1 MLGGG
6 TPPPP
11 PTGPENNHFVNRIT
25 VPLPA
30 VGATRTVTGS
40 NVGGTAEG
48 GEPIHAGKHS
58 ALNSVWWR
66 YTPTASGPITI
77 DTLGSN
83 FDTVLA
89 VYRGSSVASL
99 VEVASNDD
107 ADYYTIQSQLTFNGT
122 AGVEYQIAVAGYMN
136 EAGNIRLSF
145 HGGAAAA
152 PDNDNFVDRRNIN
165 PPSRVGSRR
174 TVTGST
180 MLATAERFE
189 PYHAGWRNSRN
200 SVWYRFT
207 PQSTGR
213 VTIDTRGSDFD
224 TILAVY
230 SRNSL
235 RHLTEVASNNNT
247 VGLGRQSRV
256 SFRALAGRQ
265 YQIAITGYGNRGGN
279 IRLNIT
285 GGEPVRRS
293 SMLESASATGEA
305 VGPAAPSG
313 AIERISSDAEAQSGI
328 SLAATS
334 PLLQRDV
341 TARPSAGTGDVA
353 VSFKPERASQPA
365 LTSSVNRVKLLST
378 VVASDTNGLLRGDA
392 GESVAMLAV
401 TNAGT
406 TAARL
411 TAELS
416 LLSADGASVAM
427 PVGLSICRTDA
438 LSGACIGSRATSIV
452 FDAKPD
458 EVITFAVFA
467 SGRDRASALDAGKG
481 RLQVHF
487 RQGDDMV
494 GTANL
499 EPDRKQAA
507 SSL

>member
-1 MLGGG
+1 SYINGSSNSYFSFSSGTSMASPHVAGAFATLRHAFPNATVDQIENALKSTGEGISSAGVVKPRINVNDARIVLGGG
-6 TPPPP
+6 TPP

-152 PDNDNFVDRRNIN
+152 PDNDNFVDRRSIN

-189 PYHAGWRNSRN
+189 PYHAGWRNS
-200 SVWYRFT
+200 
-207 PQSTGR
+207 
-213 VTIDTRGSDFD
+213 
-224 TILAVY
+224 
-230 SRNSL
+230 
-235 RHLTEVASNNNT
+235 
-247 VGLGRQSRV
+247 
-256 SFRALAGRQ
+256 
-265 YQIAITGYGNRGGN
+265 
-279 IRLNIT
+279 
-285 GGEPVRRS
+285 
-293 SMLESASATGEA
+293 
-305 VGPAAPSG
+305 
-313 AIERISSDAEAQSGI
+313 
-328 SLAATS
+328 
-334 PLLQRDV
+334 
-341 TARPSAGTGDVA
+341 
-353 VSFKPERASQPA
+353 
-365 LTSSVNRVKLLST
+365 
-378 VVASDTNGLLRGDA
+378 
-392 GESVAMLAV
+392 
-401 TNAGT
+401 
-406 TAARL
+406 
-411 TAELS
+411 
-416 LLSADGASVAM
+416 
-427 PVGLSICRTDA
+427 
-438 LSGACIGSRATSIV
+438 
-452 FDAKPD
+452 
-458 EVITFAVFA
+458 
-467 SGRDRASALDAGKG
+467 
-481 RLQVHF
+481 
-487 RQGDDMV
+487 
-494 GTANL
+494 
-499 EPDRKQAA
+499 
-507 SSL
+507 